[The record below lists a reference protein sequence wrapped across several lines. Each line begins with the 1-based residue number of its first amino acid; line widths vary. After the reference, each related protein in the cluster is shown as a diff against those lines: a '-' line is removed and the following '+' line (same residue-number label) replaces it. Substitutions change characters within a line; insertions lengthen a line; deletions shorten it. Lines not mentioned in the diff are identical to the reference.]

1 MSNDLALWIAIA
13 SLLISFA
20 LALFVFWSNMIAK
33 RSLRLSEEQA
43 KVRLPQLVPY
53 LMDGRIRRLDERKTK
68 LYAFS
73 LSLSNRSNSDNSLSA
88 LELQIIFTRTGNVSS
103 NIFFPHTP
111 TLAQDFGLEGTKS
124 IIIPTH
130 IKAHGTIAG
139 WAFFEIDDSI
149 LRDVNI
155 DRYEIRFVDAHG
167 KESNIE
173 PIILREIMDEKPLAQ
188 S

>member
-1 MSNDLALWIAIA
+1 
-13 SLLISFA
+13 
-20 LALFVFWSNMIAK
+20 
-33 RSLRLSEEQA
+33 
-43 KVRLPQLVPY
+43 
-53 LMDGRIRRLDERKTK
+53 MDGLIRRLDERKTT

-73 LSLSNRSNSDNSLSA
+73 LSLSNRSDSDNSLSA
-88 LELQIIFTRTGNVSS
+88 LELRIIFTRTGNVSS
-103 NIFFPHTP
+103 NIIFPHNS
-111 TLAQDFGLEGTKS
+111 TLSQDFVLVDTKP

-130 IKAHGTIAG
+130 INAHGTIAG

-155 DRYEIRFVDAHG
+155 DKYEIRFIDAHG

-188 S
+188 K